1 MKRVLSGQA
10 EPEMVFVTQHS
21 FHVRKRRKPE
31 GKRKGYGELHI
42 LSIYP
47 ATVQKL
53 RNLL

>member
-10 EPEMVFVTQHS
+10 EPEMVFVTQCS
-21 FHVRKRRKPE
+21 LYVRKRRKPE
-31 GKRKGYGELHI
+31 GKRKGYRELHI

-47 ATVQKL
+47 ATVRKL